1 MKRSPITETETV
13 FPKELS
19 PLLCGARLY
28 DSSCSRE
35 ARVVFI
41 DKDGGYYLKSSACGS
56 LKSEAEMTSFFHSKG
71 LGAEV
76 LYYGTDMGKD
86 WLLTSRVRGEDC
98 TLREHLDEPERLCDL
113 LSSAL
118 RELHESDSAGCPVQN
133 RNEGYFAT
141 VDSGYRRGV
150 FDGSYLL
157 PAISAM
163 NAREAYA
170 LTAELRG
177 RFKNDAL
184 LHGDYCLPNVMLDG
198 WRVSGFIDLG
208 NGGIG
213 DRHIDIEFQS

>member
-1 MKRSPITETETV
+1 
-13 FPKELS
+13 
-19 PLLCGARLY
+19 
-28 DSSCSRE
+28 
-35 ARVVFI
+35 
-41 DKDGGYYLKSSACGS
+41 
-56 LKSEAEMTSFFHSKG
+56 MTSFFHSKG

-213 DRHIDIEFQS
+213 DRHIDMFWGAWTLNFNLKTDKYRDRFFDGYGRESVDDGLLLAVSAAECFA